1 MHILA
6 LNPFHTGSHQAFLE
20 GWQKNSRHE
29 FTVLTLPGTHWKWR
43 MRHAA
48 TSFALQIRE
57 VIAAGGHRP
66 DVIFT
71 TDMLNLAELQGLLPD
86 KMRSIPTV
94 LYFHENQFEYPT
106 QRRSDEAKRD
116 FHFAFTN
123 FISLFA
129 ADQIWF
135 NSKFHRENLF
145 DHASNA
151 LKKMPK
157 LLMEDQQRWNQMLD
171 LAMEKS
177 RVHSPGVDASPS
189 GNSTDGPLRIVWVG
203 RWEHDKNPEQFF
215 DGLKR
220 LHKKGG
226 DFRLSVL
233 GESYR
238 QSPVCFEKAKAEF
251 ADEILHW
258 GYADSRAE
266 YQDILRQSDV
276 VVSTAVHEFFG
287 IAIIEAMN
295 AGCIPLLPDRLAYPE
310 LVQKDASFLY
320 DGTTA
325 DFIQKL
331 QQFSDWKQNDRSQIV
346 SRQKVAV
353 RLSQRF
359 EWPSIINGM
368 DNDIDTLLTPNDD
381 L

>member
-20 GWQKNSRHE
+20 GWQRNSRHE

-57 VIAAGGHRP
+57 IIADNGQRP

-71 TDMLNLAELQGLLPD
+71 TDMLNLAELRGLLPD
-86 KMRSIPTV
+86 EMRSIPTV

-129 ADQIWF
+129 ADQVWF
-135 NSKFHRENLF
+135 NSNFHRENIF

-151 LKKMPK
+151 LKKMPR
-157 LLMEDQQRWNQMLD
+157 LLQDDQQRWDQMLNI
-171 LAMEKS
+171 AKEKS
-177 RVHSPGVDASPS
+177 RIHSPGIEACPS
-189 GNSTDGPLRIVWVG
+189 GKPTDYPLRIVWVG

-215 DGLKR
+215 DALKR
-220 LHKKGG
+220 FQENGG
-226 DFRLSVL
+226 DFRFSVL

-238 QSPVCFEKAKAEF
+238 QSPVCFENAKTEF
-251 ADEILHW
+251 ADQIFHW
-258 GYADSRAE
+258 GYAESRAE
-266 YQDILRQSDV
+266 YQKILRQSDV

-310 LVQKDASFLY
+310 LVQKDANFLY

-325 DFIQKL
+325 DLVSNL
-331 QQFSDWKQNDRSQIV
+331 QQLADWKQNDRSQIV
-346 SRQKVAV
+346 SRQEIAV

-359 EWPSIINGM
+359 EWPSIINKM
-368 DNDIDTLLTPNDD
+368 DDDIEKCSNAE
-381 L
+381 